1 MLSSL
6 LLLGEFQEEL
16 FQRGGILQQ
25 DSSSLFLCQTNLLFL
40 YSVEVTFQGA
50 VRSKAGL

>member
-16 FQRGGILQQ
+16 FQRGLQQ

-50 VRSKAGL
+50 MRSKAGL